1 MLDFALSQAGLMNCS
16 ACVQQQMWWCDD
28 SDLPINGACYLPARL
43 SNLYDNPSAANDGV
57 SCESGG
63 ISFSCCPSSSIYTTS
78 QECSSGVGW
87 CRQKLGIA
95 GPPCVALLY
104 STGHVAVYLMW
115 MLALV
120 TDYYVPWQH
129 KCHCLLNPE
138 IPDGPDGPDVLM
150 FNLRDNKITGE
161 KISWQHLHFFVL
173 APIWVA
179 LIIVKA
185 LTNLFTCCCCPNS
198 GGEHVPLQAVDAR
211 RRRSSPTTLAPT
223 SLQHVASAAIVTP
236 QPAAVPAAPTPL
248 NQMITKPAAG
258 VSANSGSGA
267 VAVGTANHR
276 IVGGLQPSAPPL
288 AQSQSASQQLLRA
301 SVTGFAVLGR
311 ALAAAGAS
319 ASKGAIIRDGFTD
332 DDLPVLQRMKVE
344 MLVAKY
350 GMTAEQ
356 ARLFRLVQ
364 LQDEALNAAA
374 AAAAAV
380 DAVNVPDHLTDQ

>member
-1 MLDFALSQAGLMNCS
+1 
-16 ACVQQQMWWCDD
+16 
-28 SDLPINGACYLPARL
+28 
-43 SNLYDNPSAANDGV
+43 
-57 SCESGG
+57 
-63 ISFSCCPSSSIYTTS
+63 
-78 QECSSGVGW
+78 
-87 CRQKLGIA
+87 
-95 GPPCVALLY
+95 
-104 STGHVAVYLMW
+104 
-115 MLALV
+115 MLAV
-120 TDYYVPWQH
+120 VSDYYAPWQH
-129 KCHCLLNPE
+129 KCGHNLNVP
-138 IPDGPDGPDVLM
+138 ILFVR
-150 FNLRDNKITGE
+150 LRD
-161 KISWQHLHFFVL
+161 KISWWTHVFLFVA
-173 APIWVA
+173 APF
-179 LIIVKA
+179 LIFIILPFMA
-185 LTNLFTCCCCPNS
+185 CLSCCKDDSS
-198 GGEHVPLQAVDAR
+198 GEEVPLQAVDAHLRGAAPAR

-223 SLQHVASAAIVTP
+223 SLQHVAW
-236 QPAAVPAAPTPL
+236 PAAVPAAPTPM

-374 AAAAAV
+374 AAAAA
-380 DAVNVPDHLTDQ
+380 AVNVPDHLTDQ

>member
-1 MLDFALSQAGLMNCS
+1 
-16 ACVQQQMWWCDD
+16 
-28 SDLPINGACYLPARL
+28 
-43 SNLYDNPSAANDGV
+43 
-57 SCESGG
+57 
-63 ISFSCCPSSSIYTTS
+63 
-78 QECSSGVGW
+78 
-87 CRQKLGIA
+87 
-95 GPPCVALLY
+95 
-104 STGHVAVYLMW
+104 

-120 TDYYVPWQH
+120 IDYYVPWQH
-129 KCHCLLNPE
+129 KCGHNLNAP
-138 IPDGPDGPDVLM
+138 ILFVR
-150 FNLRDNKITGE
+150 LRG
-161 KISWQHLHFFVL
+161 KISWWTHVFLFVA
-173 APIWVA
+173 APF
-179 LIIVKA
+179 LIFIILPVMA
-185 LTNLFTCCCCPNS
+185 CLSCCKDDS
-198 GGEHVPLQAVDAR
+198 GGEQVPLQAVDAHLR
-211 RRRSSPTTLAPT
+211 GASPTTRAPS
-223 SLQHVASAAIVTP
+223 SLQHAASATIVLGRSSSFANHHRSMYCLACKCLHCRILHGPPDGWFHVVPFTP
-236 QPAAVPAAPTPL
+236 RSAADPAVPTPL

-267 VAVGTANHR
+267 VRAANHR